1 MEGRYTRKLLD
12 VLKVYGV
19 EAGSPFLLGAI
30 AFGGRLK
37 AHDFADL
44 SESALITRS
53 FSAASTSLSTMLAR

>member
-1 MEGRYTRKLLD
+1 MGRRYTRKLLD
-12 VLKVYGV
+12 VVKVWG

-44 SESALITRS
+44 SEAH
-53 FSAASTSLSTMLAR
+53 